1 MLILQGADFGLVGHA
16 SFHGPRVSSMFR
28 SLPETFGRIEVMEAC
43 RA

>member
-1 MLILQGADFGLVGHA
+1 MLILQGAGFGLVGHA